1 MERKKGIVAG
11 CVLSAGLSDIQES
24 VEDGRDSDVEEEGV
38 GKGEFRGD
46 DEVLRTGVEDNLI
59 ASGKAREGSEVG
71 SIVGVS
77 SSEVVKSMSGIC
89 S

>member
-1 MERKKGIVAG
+1 M
-11 CVLSAGLSDIQES
+11 
-24 VEDGRDSDVEEEGV
+24 
-38 GKGEFRGD
+38 GD
-46 DEVLRTGVEDNLI
+46 EDNLI
-59 ASGKAREGSEVG
+59 ACGEAREGSEVG

>member
-1 MERKKGIVAG
+1 MLGI
-11 CVLSAGLSDIQES
+11 
-24 VEDGRDSDVEEEGV
+24 
-38 GKGEFRGD
+38 
-46 DEVLRTGVEDNLI
+46 GVEDNLI
-59 ASGKAREGSEVG
+59 ANGEAREGSEVG

>member
-11 CVLSAGLSDIQES
+11 CVLSAGLSDIHES
-24 VEDGRDSDVEEEGV
+24 VEDGRDGDVEEEEV
-38 GKGEFRGD
+38 GEGEFWGSK
-46 DEVLRTGVEDNLI
+46 EALREGVEDNLI

-71 SIVGVS
+71 SSVGVS

>member
-24 VEDGRDSDVEEEGV
+24 VEDGRDSDVEEEEV
-38 GKGEFRGD
+38 GEGEFRRE
-46 DEVLRTGVEDNLI
+46 DEVLRAGVEDNLI
-59 ASGKAREGSEVG
+59 VNGKAREGSKVG

>member
-1 MERKKGIVAG
+1 MG
-11 CVLSAGLSDIQES
+11 D
-24 VEDGRDSDVEEEGV
+24 EE
-38 GKGEFRGD
+38 
-46 DEVLRTGVEDNLI
+46 LRTGVEDNLI

-71 SIVGVS
+71 SIIGVS

>member
-24 VEDGRDSDVEEEGV
+24 VEDERDGDVEEEEL

-46 DEVLRTGVEDNLI
+46 DEVFRTGVEDNLI
-59 ASGKAREGSEVG
+59 ASSKAREGSEVG

>member
-1 MERKKGIVAG
+1 MLGI
-11 CVLSAGLSDIQES
+11 
-24 VEDGRDSDVEEEGV
+24 
-38 GKGEFRGD
+38 
-46 DEVLRTGVEDNLI
+46 GVEDNLI

-89 S
+89 SWLVYEDIVYFSCRRFF

>member
-1 MERKKGIVAG
+1 MLGI
-11 CVLSAGLSDIQES
+11 
-24 VEDGRDSDVEEEGV
+24 
-38 GKGEFRGD
+38 
-46 DEVLRTGVEDNLI
+46 GVEDNLI
-59 ASGKAREGSEVG
+59 ANGGAREGHEVG